1 MTMEIPTLDNAGL
14 RKFGLTTGA
23 IIVVLF
29 SFFFPWVFDMTAM
42 PMWPWIVAGILWVPA
57 LLMPS
62 VLRPV
67 YATWMKIGHAIGWV
81 NTRIILGVIFYVLVL
96 PMGLIMRLFGK
107 DPMARK
113 MNKSI
118 SSYRIESVSEPK
130 DRLEKPY

>member
-1 MTMEIPTLDNAGL
+1 MEVPILDNAGL

-29 SFFFPWVFDMTAM
+29 TFFFPWVFDLVEM
-42 PMWPWIVAGILWVPA
+42 PMWPWIMAGVLWVPA
-57 LLMPS
+57 LLVPA

-67 YATWMKIGHAIGWV
+67 YNTWMKIGHGIGWV
-81 NTRIILGVIFYVLVL
+81 NTRIILGVLFYVLVL
-96 PMGLIMRLFGK
+96 PMGLVMRLFGN

-113 MNKSI
+113 RDESA
-118 SSYRIESVSEPK
+118 SSYRIKSVSEPK